1 MHCSTKNIEIPK
13 PLIIFLFGVNIMK
26 KAAFCERS
34 IPELENMILELEHR
48 IEDLENASL
57 KGESEHGDELRYLRE
72 EQEQI
77 QKEIFAKLTPYD
89 IVKIARHPLRP
100 LSTDYINFIVEDFV
114 ELHGDKRFGD
124 DKAMVCGFGKI
135 DEEKVLIVGHRK
147 GKSTKERI
155 ACNFGMPNPEG
166 YRKSLQKMKL
176 AEKFKLP
183 VITLIDT
190 PGANPD
196 IGAEERGQAHA
207 IAESIYEMCQLR
219 TPIINIVIGEGGSG
233 GALGIGIGDIF
244 AILEYAYYSVISPE
258 GCAAILW
265 KNGEMAPEAAKKLH
279 LTAKDLF
286 NLGIAD
292 EIIPEPSGAAHKDPD
307 KTASTM
313 KSFLLKYLHQLKTI
327 PTDKLIEDRYNR
339 YRKIGKYLEV

>member
-1 MHCSTKNIEIPK
+1 
-13 PLIIFLFGVNIMK
+13 MK

-48 IEDLENASL
+48 IEDLGNASL

-207 IAESIYEMCQLR
+207 IAESIYEMSQLR

-279 LTAKDLF
+279 LTAKDLL

-292 EIIPEPSGAAHKDPD
+292 EIIPEPSGAAHKDPN

-339 YRKIGKYLEV
+339 YRKIGKYLEG

>member
-1 MHCSTKNIEIPK
+1 
-13 PLIIFLFGVNIMK
+13 MK

-48 IEDLENASL
+48 IEDLGKASL
-57 KGESEHGDELRYLRE
+57 KGELEHGDELRYLRE

-100 LSTDYINFIVEDFV
+100 LSTDYINFIMEDFV

-124 DKAMVCGFGKI
+124 DKAMVCGFGRI
-135 DEEKVLIVGHRK
+135 DEEKVLLVGHRK

-166 YRKSLQKMKL
+166 YRKALQKMKL

-233 GALGIGIGDIF
+233 GALGIGIGDTF

-279 LTAKDLF
+279 LTAKDLLHF
-286 NLGIAD
+286 GIAD
-292 EIIPEPSGAAHKDPD
+292 EIIPEPSGAAHKDPG
-307 KTASTM
+307 KTAVTM

-339 YRKIGKYLEV
+339 YRKVGKYLEV